1 MRWHFRDRTLED
13 GFRLKNIRIRQP
25 FARNL
30 PYKSEDLMRLFSR
43 FVIFFYLKKSIT
55 TIFTSIIEL
64 TLPTVKDN
72 L

>member
-1 MRWHFRDRTLED
+1 MEQINPVSQFFFEFVCSLPHQKWLMPMRWHFRDRTLED

-43 FVIFFYLKKSIT
+43 LA
-55 TIFTSIIEL
+55 
-64 TLPTVKDN
+64 
-72 L
+72 